1 MTQHDHACN
10 RNVIRLA
17 RAIPRAETPHT
28 RARCPPWMSSDARSP
43 RWAARDAR
51 CERDER
57 RETTTTTTTTTRER
71 DDDDD
76 DDRPTD

>member
-1 MTQHDHACN
+1 
-10 RNVIRLA
+10 
-17 RAIPRAETPHT
+17 
-28 RARCPPWMSSDARSP
+28 MSSDARSP

-57 RETTTTTTTTTRER
+57 RRRRRRRRRER
-71 DDDDD
+71 ERDDDD